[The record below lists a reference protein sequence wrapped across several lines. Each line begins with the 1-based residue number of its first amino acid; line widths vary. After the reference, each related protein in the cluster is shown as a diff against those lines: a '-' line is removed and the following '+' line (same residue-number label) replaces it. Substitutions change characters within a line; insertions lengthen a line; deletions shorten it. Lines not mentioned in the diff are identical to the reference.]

1 MTISVDGGSITF
13 LYTKILQKKNP
24 HKNRH
29 LISGGYRNIGT
40 GGGGGSRVVEFLGSW
55 NCFNVIPYPFTH
67 IVVSVENKIHIV
79 HIAC

>member
-13 LYTKILQKKNP
+13 LNTKILQKKNP

-40 GGGGGSRVVEFLGSW
+40 GGGGGGPGGKNFGGLEMFLL
-55 NCFNVIPYPFTH
+55 
-67 IVVSVENKIHIV
+67 
-79 HIAC
+79 